1 MRSIARSFRNTFS
14 KRGVAFGRKRHVLRD
29 NAPVAFICGLQRRF
43 TTRGLGAGFLGTA
56 ARFGMRGDSFGAT
69 RFGLFQGIARGSESR
84 FGFGDMLGGR
94 LFFRVRYSAGKGR
107 FVIRTQ
113 RCMGFARTTEPRF
126 RCGQFGFGSLQ
137 LRRPGG
143 GGFSG
148 LVGSAFCL
156 THCFARFHQRGG
168 GGITPR
174 G

>member
-1 MRSIARSFRNTFS
+1 MRGIARSFRNTFS

-56 ARFGMRGDSFGAT
+56 ARFGMRGHSFRAT
-69 RFGLFQGIARGSESR
+69 RFRLLQSLTRGGEGCFR
-84 FGFGDMLGGR
+84 FGNMLRGG
-94 LFFRVRYSAGKGR
+94 LFFRIGHSARKGR

>member
-1 MRSIARSFRNTFS
+1 MRGHSFR
-14 KRGVAFGRKRHVLRD
+14 
-29 NAPVAFICGLQRRF
+29 
-43 TTRGLGAGFLGTA
+43 
-56 ARFGMRGDSFGAT
+56 AT
-69 RFGLFQGIARGSESR
+69 RFRLLQSLTRGGEGCFR
-84 FGFGDMLGGR
+84 FGNMLRGG
-94 LFFRVRYSAGKGR
+94 LFFRIGHSARKGR